1 MSRMNDTDA
10 RLARLREK
18 SRLLS
23 SSMKDHEDRLNRI
36 SNSLAESYSS
46 AQFTKSNRD
55 SNAFRTSL
63 RESINMQSQAR
74 QFQEKEFNSTYQPPP
89 PPQAGYDYNNN
100 MNSPLTT
107 AALESLSYTN
117 GIDQT
122 ASPEKAV
129 MDAAKDYVNAMT
141 NRNNEIE
148 ELRRVITVK
157 TVKLRLAEEE
167 VERLNRR
174 RKKHV

>member
-63 RESINMQSQAR
+63 RESINMQS
-74 QFQEKEFNSTYQPPP
+74 
-89 PPQAGYDYNNN
+89 NNFIKKLHDEYLAEQHLIEC
-100 MNSPLTT
+100 M
-107 AALESLSYTN
+107 
-117 GIDQT
+117 
-122 ASPEKAV
+122 K
-129 MDAAKDYVNAMT
+129 
-141 NRNNEIE
+141 NELKN
-148 ELRRVITVK
+148 LRRQTRIQ
-157 TVKLRLAEEE
+157 
-167 VERLNRR
+167 
-174 RKKHV
+174 